1 MLTVMIFVF
10 LIGYLCIAL
19 EHPLKVNKAGT
30 ALLTGTILW
39 VLYTFAAP
47 DLIPTASAE
56 EFKEFLDAYPAI
68 ADLPFV
74 EQCTRFVVEHQV
86 LDSIGEIAETLIFLI
101 GAMITVELTLTAVSC
116 LSQTVS
122 KPTRKKNYYYWSH
135 LLLFSCLPYSIT

>member
-47 DLIPTASAE
+47 DLIPLASAE

-68 ADLPFV
+68 AELPFV

-101 GAMITVELTLTAVSC
+101 GAMITVELIDAHGGFMFITNRIKTN
-116 LSQTVS
+116 Q
-122 KPTRKKNYYYWSH
+122 KKK
-135 LLLFSCLPYSIT
+135 L

>member
-86 LDSIGEIAETLIFLI
+86 LDRNCRNIDFFDWRDDYRGVDRRSRRFHVYHKPYQNQPEKKI
-101 GAMITVELTLTAVSC
+101 ITTGRIYYFFHVC
-116 LSQTVS
+116 H
-122 KPTRKKNYYYWSH
+122 TR
-135 LLLFSCLPYSIT
+135 

>member
-47 DLIPTASAE
+47 DLIPTASAG

-86 LDSIGEIAETLIFLI
+86 LDSI
-101 GAMITVELTLTAVSC
+101 
-116 LSQTVS
+116 
-122 KPTRKKNYYYWSH
+122 
-135 LLLFSCLPYSIT
+135 

>member
-56 EFKEFLDAYPAI
+56 EFKEFVCHIIP
-68 ADLPFV
+68 
-74 EQCTRFVVEHQV
+74 Q
-86 LDSIGEIAETLIFLI
+86 IFLFK
-101 GAMITVELTLTAVSC
+101 TFQLLVFFSRVS
-116 LSQTVS
+116 
-122 KPTRKKNYYYWSH
+122 
-135 LLLFSCLPYSIT
+135 